1 MSSDTELEFRV
12 ASWSQQQLEM
22 KSKLVVTNT
31 ERWQEERYCGFLVMA
46 PASKSQQLLFVCI
59 TLPFCLRFRK
69 LTYVGGF
76 DLSFCKSD
84 SSVACCTVV
93 VCDVSQQLKVVYED
107 SRQVKLTTPYIPGD
121 FTPHKNY
128 VPNEN

>member
-1 MSSDTELEFRV
+1 M
-12 ASWSQQQLEM
+12 
-22 KSKLVVTNT
+22 
-31 ERWQEERYCGFLVMA
+31 GFLLWLRPVNPNNCNSYA
-46 PASKSQQLLFVCI
+46 LRYR
-59 TLPFCLRFRK
+59 LRFRK

-93 VCDVSQQLKVVYED
+93 VCDVSQQLQVVYED
-107 SRQVKLTTPYIPGD
+107 SRQVKLTIPYIPGD
-121 FTPHKNY
+121 FTPHKNS

>member
-1 MSSDTELEFRV
+1 MSSNTELEQPIV

-31 ERWQEERYCGFLVMA
+31 ERWQEER
-46 PASKSQQLLFVCI
+46 
-59 TLPFCLRFRK
+59 K

-76 DLSFCKSD
+76 DISFCKSD
-84 SSVACCTVV
+84 PSVACCTLV

-107 SRQVKLTTPYIPGD
+107 SQQVKLTTPYIPGD
-121 FTPHKNY
+121 FTPPKNCI
-128 VPNEN
+128 PRAN